1 MNDSSQRWTEADTE
15 RFYTFLGRYIAF
27 FRWIESKFDEMIL
40 LGAGHENWASMQ
52 LKLADMGYS
61 KKIDECQR
69 MVLAPYPF
77 AKAKQDIEW
86 IADFERVIDRS
97 RKEGRRRN
105 SIVHS
110 HYLLDFVEAGMAPL
124 KVDRRKKAGD
134 VRFENEYFDHSLMDK
149 IGSELAQLAFDL
161 NFVHVQL
168 VHWYEAERP

>member
-1 MNDSSQRWTEADTE
+1 MDHSSQRWTEADTE
-15 RFYTFLGRYIAF
+15 RFYSFLGRYIAVF
-27 FRWIESKFDEMIL
+27 SWIESKFDQIIL
-40 LGAGHENWASMQ
+40 LGFDHENWTSTQ

-61 KKIDECQR
+61 KKIDECQT
-69 MVLAPYPF
+69 MVLAPHPF
-77 AKAKQDIEW
+77 GKAKPNIEW
-86 IADFERVIDRS
+86 IANFENIIDRS

-134 VRFENEYFDHSLMDK
+134 VHFENEDFDHSLMDK
-149 IGSELAQLAFDL
+149 IGSELAQLALDV

-168 VHWYEAERP
+168 IHWYEPERS